1 MKRNLLQQF
10 VVAFGIGTA
19 FVSCSKDIPTLSQE
33 NATPSYEE
41 VQKQSYAS
49 NFVKKY
55 GNINPNQTWDF
66 TTGENQLATRGVSS
80 PQIEIMENGID
91 FGDVSKLQTHE
102 VTFSRHDWDYIV
114 IDGGAEKNNDLLS
127 AIASALPEK
136 KKWTG
141 KPAVLVAPSSTFYIY
156 PIFSGGN
163 IRFDLKLKVGDEE
176 PVTIFQK
183 DYTNFQTINGMKK
196 NNGETVNMK
205 GVKIQAPVGTPVEI
219 YLDNLI
225 SLEGLTIAGAMG
237 TTNGKAV
244 YVDVPEN
251 IVPELNDVQLKE
263 NAVVKYIGIEDN
275 AAGDSDNDYND
286 VVLAVIGDPDVPQE
300 KVISNNTYEVKTCRG
315 KRYMIEDLGATD
327 DFDFNDVVVDVEE
340 YTITT
345 HRVTSENGVIKSDE
359 ITDTRLGET
368 KAIIR
373 AMGGTLDFELGIGNT
388 KWVKSE
394 AGFNVATMYNTQG
407 TIDFDRVLAEF
418 DVTGYDYSQNNVSIK
433 VDEKDGKVFTITF
446 PKAGEVPMIIAVDP
460 TQQWMGER
468 ISVPRSWFTE

>member
-1 MKRNLLQQF
+1 
-10 VVAFGIGTA
+10 
-19 FVSCSKDIPTLSQE
+19 
-33 NATPSYEE
+33 
-41 VQKQSYAS
+41 
-49 NFVKKY
+49 
-55 GNINPNQTWDF
+55 
-66 TTGENQLATRGVSS
+66 
-80 PQIEIMENGID
+80 
-91 FGDVSKLQTHE
+91 
-102 VTFSRHDWDYIV
+102 
-114 IDGGAEKNNDLLS
+114 
-127 AIASALPEK
+127 
-136 KKWTG
+136 
-141 KPAVLVAPSSTFYIY
+141 
-156 PIFSGGN
+156 
-163 IRFDLKLKVGDEE
+163 
-176 PVTIFQK
+176 
-183 DYTNFQTINGMKK
+183 MKK

-225 SLEGLTIAGAMG
+225 SLEGQTIAGAMG

-433 VDEKDGKVFTITF
+433 VDEKNGKVFTITF